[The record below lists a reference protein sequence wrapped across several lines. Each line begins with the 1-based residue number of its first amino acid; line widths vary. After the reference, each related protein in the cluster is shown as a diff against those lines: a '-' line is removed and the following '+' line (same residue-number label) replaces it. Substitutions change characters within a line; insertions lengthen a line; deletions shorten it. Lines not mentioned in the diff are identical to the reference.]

1 MNDLIIAGHGYLGAK
16 IIKLLTKNNILKCDR
31 IYALSRGNTKID
43 PGNSLVTQIIAD
55 FDKDF
60 NNLNVKEN
68 STIIYLAP
76 PNSDSGTKDH
86 RIRNFSERLS
96 TIKLKKFVYI
106 STSGVYG
113 NCDGS
118 TVNELSPLKPLTERA
133 KRRVD
138 AETYIRKFSAGNFP
152 LVILRVPGIYGPTR
166 LPNKEKL
173 KTPMIRPDESKI
185 TNLIHVDDLAHLCLL
200 SCNDNIGNEI
210 INVSDGCPL
219 TTTEFY
225 AEYCR
230 QSKITPLPYITLA
243 QANEIYSE
251 KRLSFINESRQLDVT
266 KMTALFGGY
275 KCLNIKDGIKKS
287 LAANDA

>member
-1 MNDLIIAGHGYLGAK
+1 MNDLIIAGHGYLGSK
-16 IIKLLTKNNILKCDR
+16 IIKLLIKNNILKCNR
-31 IYALSRGNTKID
+31 IFALSRGNTKID
-43 PGNSLVTQIIAD
+43 PNSTLVTQVIVD

-60 NNLNVKEN
+60 KNLNIKEN

-76 PNSDSGTKDH
+76 PNSDSGTKDQ
-86 RIRNFSERLS
+86 RIRNFSEKLNGIR
-96 TIKLKKFVYI
+96 LKKFVYI

-113 NCDGS
+113 NYNGS

-138 AETYIRKFSAGNFP
+138 AETIIKKFSAGKFP

-200 SCNDNIGNEI
+200 SCHDNIGNEV

-266 KMTALFGGY
+266 KMRALFGGY

-287 LAANDA
+287 LAADDA